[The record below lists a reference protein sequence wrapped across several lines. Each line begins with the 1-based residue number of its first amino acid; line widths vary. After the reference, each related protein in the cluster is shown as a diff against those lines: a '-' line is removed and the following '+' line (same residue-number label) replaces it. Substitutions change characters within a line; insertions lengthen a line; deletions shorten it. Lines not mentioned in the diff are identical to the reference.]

1 MPTSNHAVPDGAP
14 HALPAR
20 PSLERLKDQARQRLA
35 ALRHGDPGAKLADA
49 QLLLARSYGF
59 SSWRA
64 LKAEVD
70 RRRAAGSAA
79 CADPS
84 VGDWLGQAGP
94 NQRIALHIYPD
105 AEGVL
110 QGAIDDLD
118 YKLFD
123 IPIEGLAVEA
133 GRMRFAARSPSF
145 DVTYEAGWD
154 AARGLWA
161 GAYLARGVSFP
172 LDFRPGAAAPAP
184 VAPGL
189 DGVWDGQLE
198 AEGRA
203 YPLSFRVRSDAH
215 GTYAHL
221 DHPAGVGSNLAVADV
236 SRQGD
241 QVRFVLRTRRVEG
254 TLSPDGEVIEARY
267 VDDGGEM
274 PLRLTRRAE
283 GAPAPLPPIS
293 AELLLSAEQL
303 DALAGTYRSRAGNRF
318 VFKAEGGRLLASD
331 GDGPALRLAALSP
344 TTFRAKAIAFT
355 VMFELDAAGRG
366 QRVGLRRP
374 GSGPVTGVRE
384 G

>member
-1 MPTSNHAVPDGAP
+1 M
-14 HALPAR
+14 
-20 PSLERLKDQARQRLA
+20 
-35 ALRHGDPGAKLADA
+35 
-49 QLLLARSYGF
+49 
-59 SSWRA
+59 
-64 LKAEVD
+64 
-70 RRRAAGSAA
+70 
-79 CADPS
+79 
-84 VGDWLGQAGP
+84 
-94 NQRIALHIYPD
+94 
-105 AEGVL
+105 
-110 QGAIDDLD
+110 
-118 YKLFD
+118 
-123 IPIEGLAVEA
+123 
-133 GRMRFAARSPSF
+133 
-145 DVTYEAGWD
+145 
-154 AARGLWA
+154 
-161 GAYLARGVSFP
+161 
-172 LDFRPGAAAPAP
+172 
-184 VAPGL
+184 
-189 DGVWDGQLE
+189 
-198 AEGRA
+198 
-203 YPLSFRVRSDAH
+203 RSDAH

-221 DHPAGVGSNLAVADV
+221 DHPAGVGSNLAVAEV

-303 DALAGTYRSRAGNRF
+303 DALAGTYRSRAGDRF

-374 GSGPVTGVRE
+374 GSGPVTGVRD